1 MKQVVCMISLVVALS
16 SSLFAEEKVADALAV
31 RIVPERTWENGK
43 RIIETQPEAHFHVI
57 ITNLSDKPVR
67 LWRDWC
73 SWGEQTLSFEVTDEN
88 GNAIVVKRSA
98 RSYRKNY
105 PDLDLI
111 PPGDHK
117 VCEVS
122 FGQTTDPTS
131 DYGTNAP
138 LPEKGKTR
146 EVKMKA
152 VFKIPEDEMAKEK
165 KVWTGKVCSP
175 EETYT
180 IHRTR

>member
-1 MKQVVCMISLVVALS
+1 MKKVVCMISLVVALS

-31 RIVPERTWENGK
+31 RIVPERTDDHGK
-43 RIIETQPEAHFHVI
+43 RSITLWQPAQHFHVI

-73 SWGEQTLSFEVTDEN
+73 SWGEQILSFEVTDEN
-88 GNAIVVKRSA
+88 GKAIVVKRNA
-98 RSYRKNY
+98 RSYNKNY
-105 PDLDLI
+105 PDWTLV
-111 PPGDHK
+111 PPGDHM
-117 VCEVS
+117 VFEVS
-122 FGQTTDPTS
+122 FDQTT
-131 DYGTNAP
+131 GWTNAP
-138 LPEKGKTR
+138 MPEKGKSR

-152 VFKIPEDEMAKEK
+152 VFEIPEDKEAKEN

-180 IHRTR
+180 VYR